1 MLVRDGGGKTAAHTG
16 GAVADGGGR
25 TAVCAGAAAD
35 GGGRTAAHTGAAGPA
50 VVRAPFPIFRRLPFL
65 WERLCIWAA
74 NGLSRRNLW
83 RVDIANAG
91 LPITRTAAFR
101 EADVVHLHWV
111 NQGFL
116 SLAELRRILQSGK
129 RVVWTMHDMWPCTA
143 ICHHAGTCQ
152 HYHTHCHDCPLLVR
166 PGRHDLA
173 YRVFGQKQ
181 KAYRHGHIDFVTC
194 SRWLADQA
202 RQSALLAGH
211 DVLTIPNTY
220 DATVFHPASQAEAR
234 AALGLPSG
242 VPLVLFASHKVT
254 NAQKGLDY
262 LLRAFAHLT
271 DRRFGLLVVGQMAEA
286 AEQPALAEQ
295 MQSLPFDLYPI
306 GYVTDERRMATIYQ
320 AADVFVTPSLEEN
333 LPNTIMEAMACGT
346 PCVGFRVGGIPE
358 MIDHRL
364 NGYLARYKDEQD
376 LAAGI
381 RWALDHRAEAGQRAA
396 EKAVATWNEDVVA
409 RQYIAVYKGQKK
421 SHLQKR
427 PNPQDP

>member
-1 MLVRDGGGKTAAHTG
+1 MRNEARPRHTWRPQRLGHMKILLVNTSETAGGAAIAARRLMSALHRQGVEARMLVRDGSGRTAAHTGGTVADGGGRTAAHTG

-25 TAVCAGAAAD
+25 TAAHTGAAAD

-50 VVRAPFPIFRRLPFL
+50 VVRAPFPMFRRLPFL
-65 WERLCIWAA
+65 WERLCIWVA

-181 KAYRHGHIDFVTC
+181 KAYRHGHIDFVTF
-194 SRWLADQA
+194 L
-202 RQSALLAGH
+202 
-211 DVLTIPNTY
+211 
-220 DATVFHPASQAEAR
+220 
-234 AALGLPSG
+234 
-242 VPLVLFASHKVT
+242 
-254 NAQKGLDY
+254 
-262 LLRAFAHLT
+262 
-271 DRRFGLLVVGQMAEA
+271 
-286 AEQPALAEQ
+286 
-295 MQSLPFDLYPI
+295 I
-306 GYVTDERRMATIYQ
+306 GTERRSSQCLKVYLYI
-320 AADVFVTPSLEEN
+320 S
-333 LPNTIMEAMACGT
+333 
-346 PCVGFRVGGIPE
+346 CVCF
-358 MIDHRL
+358 
-364 NGYLARYKDEQD
+364 
-376 LAAGI
+376 
-381 RWALDHRAEAGQRAA
+381 ALCA
-396 EKAVATWNEDVVA
+396 
-409 RQYIAVYKGQKK
+409 
-421 SHLQKR
+421 L
-427 PNPQDP
+427 